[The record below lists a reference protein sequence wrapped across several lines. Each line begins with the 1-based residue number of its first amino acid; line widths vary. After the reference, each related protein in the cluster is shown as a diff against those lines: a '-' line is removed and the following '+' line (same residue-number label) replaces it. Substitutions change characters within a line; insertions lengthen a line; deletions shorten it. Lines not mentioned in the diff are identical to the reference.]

1 MGRHSSVDASESP
14 AINPVLASALGS
26 MDVQL
31 EQELARYRR
40 KRSQT
45 ESPNRPQ
52 DSYPQLSIS
61 SAIAQGSAEG
71 LSLETLGENAAILP
85 LPSQAEAEPES
96 ETTDPKDANSL
107 QSSLIASQEAPS
119 EKVADPP
126 SLPPDDYLESSE
138 QLLRNLEKEEPPQPK
153 TPSPTLAERLLTPLG
168 IGSILL
174 LFGTATLVGAALLD
188 PEMVSSWSVARL
200 FNGKKSP
207 SGDRTPTIAGNPEEE
222 GPKLET
228 DEFVELDLDTLSTI
242 EPSPAASP
250 NSNPAQLPPAN
261 NNPTVPPVTLPESDS
276 NLTRALIPPT
286 QFQQTAPSPTTPNTA
301 PPVPTKITPAPAP
314 SAGDRLYYAI
324 ADYTGPES
332 LQQVQAAIPDAYVRN
347 FGSGTSIQLGAFLT
361 EEDAQRLAE
370 KLKQEGISTSV
381 YHR

>member
-1 MGRHSSVDASESP
+1 MGKPSSVGASESP

-40 KRSQT
+40 KRSET
-45 ESPNRPQ
+45 ESPSRPQ
-52 DSYPQLSIS
+52 DSYPQLSIHS
-61 SAIAQGSAEG
+61 TIPANGQS
-71 LSLETLGENAAILP
+71 ETLGETAAILP
-85 LPSQAEAEPES
+85 LPSQTEAEPEREIVEPNDEAHS
-96 ETTDPKDANSL
+96 P
-107 QSSLIASQEAPS
+107 QISLIASPDIPS
-119 EKVADPP
+119 EEAAESPN
-126 SLPPDDYLESSE
+126 DYLESSE
-138 QLLRNLEKEEPPQPK
+138 QLLRNLEEKEEPPQPK
-153 TPSPTLAERLLTPLG
+153 SPSPTLAERLLTPLG

-200 FNGKKSP
+200 FNGKKSASVDQAP
-207 SGDRTPTIAGNPEEE
+207 SIAANPEAE

-250 NSNPAQLPPAN
+250 NPNASPVPPT
-261 NNPTVPPVTLPESDS
+261 NPTSVPPVTLPEDSS

-286 QFQQTAPSPTTPNTA
+286 QPQQTSSAVPAETA

-314 SAGDRLYYAI
+314 SSGDRHYFAI

-332 LQQVQAAIPDAYVRN
+332 LQQVQAVIPDAYVRN
-347 FGSGTSIQLGAFLT
+347 FGSGASIQLGAFLNQG
-361 EEDAQRLAE
+361 DAERLAE
-370 KLKQEGISTSV
+370 KLEQEGISASV